1 MNMTSPAI
9 IPLGRLMAAE
19 QAHAGAKAANCARLQ
34 QAGFP
39 VPDGL
44 VVMAHATARDL
55 ATIAAHPWFDGLPED
70 TRFAVRS
77 SGIGEDGEGESF
89 AGIHDTVLDVPREG
103 LAAAIDTCLASSR
116 APRALEYRRARGL
129 SSETIEMALLIQ
141 RMVHPIAA
149 GVAFTVNPVSGAEHE
164 IVINSSWGLGDALVS
179 GRIEPD
185 EFVIN
190 KRDGT
195 LTWSRLGQKGDET
208 GEPIASLSAERLREL
223 AAMLA
228 KIEQHY
234 GSPQD
239 VEWCLDDDGLWIVQS
254 RPVTTRRAKTQE
266 IEWTRANFAEVLPDL
281 TSPQAL
287 DAFEDLLTRAERLY
301 LGGLMG
307 DEATYG
313 PVVKI
318 FYGRMHFNLTQLRRI
333 CAFGGVAPA
342 EILRSM
348 GHADTIQPADE
359 VVTRPSLA
367 SLKYA
372 PDFAR
377 LLWQHLTIA
386 RVIRAHETVAAD
398 YMRQLAA
405 IDPRTM
411 PDAELWSGVEH
422 WIETGPEFMQTVLLL
437 TNVTVHESPVRRFCE
452 RVGFPFEQLVYPQL
466 AIGQRSVSAQQAFDL
481 VDLAEAARREPS
493 AAEFLARDDAGAADL
508 RTALAGTAFLAAFDR
523 FIERYGHRG
532 RYESDWALPRYKDD
546 PTPILKALRAH
557 LMESASPDSAATVAR
572 QEQAAR
578 GAWTALEQRLSWWQR
593 ATKLP
598 AIKRSIR
605 RIKQYYLWREQVRS
619 DLIRLLAMLRPW
631 HLVLADR
638 FVERGWIA
646 KRDDYF
652 LLKLREIG
660 AVIRGETSPHGLRAI
675 AAERTGELARYAAI
689 EMPLLM
695 RPSELASLIRR
706 AGVSGGIEEG
716 ALTGHAV
723 SGGCVEGEVVVVRDP
738 GDFGRM
744 KRGAIL
750 VAPATDPSWTPLFT
764 LASGVIVEVGGVLS
778 HASTIAREY
787 GLPAVANVKNATKRL
802 RTGERVRLDAD
813 NGIVH
818 RLPQQPVS
826 LAS

>member
-1 MNMTSPAI
+1 
-9 IPLGRLMAAE
+9 
-19 QAHAGAKAANCARLQ
+19 
-34 QAGFP
+34 
-39 VPDGL
+39 
-44 VVMAHATARDL
+44 
-55 ATIAAHPWFDGLPED
+55 
-70 TRFAVRS
+70 
-77 SGIGEDGEGESF
+77 
-89 AGIHDTVLDVPREG
+89 
-103 LAAAIDTCLASSR
+103 
-116 APRALEYRRARGL
+116 
-129 SSETIEMALLIQ
+129 MALLIQ
-141 RMVHPIAA
+141 RMVDPIAA
-149 GVAFTVNPVSGAEHE
+149 GVAFTMNPVSGAEHE

-185 EFVIN
+185 EFIIN

-195 LTWSRLGQKGDET
+195 LKWSRLGQKGDET

-223 AAMLA
+223 SAMLA

-254 RPVTTRRAKTQE
+254 RPVTTRQANTQE

-307 DEATYG
+307 DEAAFG
-313 PVVKI
+313 PMVKI

-333 CAFGGVAPA
+333 CRIGGMAPA
-342 EILRSM
+342 EMLRSM
-348 GHADTIQPADE
+348 GHADTIQAADE
-359 VVTRPSLA
+359 VVTRPSLE
-367 SLKYA
+367 SLKYV

-377 LLWQHLTIA
+377 LMWQHLTIA
-386 RVIRAHETVAAD
+386 RIIRKHEAVAAD

-405 IDPRTM
+405 IDPQTM
-411 PDAELWSGVEH
+411 PDTELWSRVEH
-422 WIETGPEFMQTVLLL
+422 WVSTGPEFMQTVLLL
-437 TNVTVHESPVRRFCE
+437 TNVTVHEAPIRKFCE
-452 RVGFPFEQLVYPQL
+452 RIGFPFEQLVYPQL

-481 VDLAEAARREPS
+481 VELAETARWEPT
-493 AAEFLARDDAGAADL
+493 AAEFLARDDARAADL
-508 RTALAGTAFLAAFDR
+508 RTTLAGTAFVAAFDR

-557 LMESASPDSAATVAR
+557 LADAAAPGTAATVAR

-578 GAWTALEQRLSWWQR
+578 DAWTALEQRLSWWQR

-619 DLIRLLAMLRPW
+619 DLIRLLAVLRPW

-638 FVERGWIA
+638 FAERGWIA

-660 AVIRGETSPHGLRAI
+660 AVIQARHRRMVSRAI
-675 AAERTGELARYAAI
+675 AAGRAQSSSAT
-689 EMPLLM
+689 
-695 RPSELASLIRR
+695 RR
-706 AGVSGGIEEG
+706 SR
-716 ALTGHAV
+716 
-723 SGGCVEGEVVVVRDP
+723 CRC
-738 GDFGRM
+738 
-744 KRGAIL
+744 
-750 VAPATDPSWTPLFT
+750 
-764 LASGVIVEVGGVLS
+764 
-778 HASTIAREY
+778 
-787 GLPAVANVKNATKRL
+787 
-802 RTGERVRLDAD
+802 
-813 NGIVH
+813 
-818 RLPQQPVS
+818 
-826 LAS
+826 